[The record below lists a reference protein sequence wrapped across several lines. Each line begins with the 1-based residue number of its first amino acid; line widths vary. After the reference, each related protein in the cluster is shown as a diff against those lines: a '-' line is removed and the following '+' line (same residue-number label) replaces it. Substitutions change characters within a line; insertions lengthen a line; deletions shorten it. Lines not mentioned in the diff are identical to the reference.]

1 MTFVVGQVLVAGI
14 PLADTQRC
22 VAHAAVPADKIHDI
36 GKVISV
42 CAPVAGLLLVPVP
55 GTLHDLRIAVG

>member
-1 MTFVVGQVLVAGI
+1 
-14 PLADTQRC
+14 
-22 VAHAAVPADKIHDI
+22 
-36 GKVISV
+36 V